1 MAGLYI
7 HIPFCKQ
14 RCRYCSFFSSTK
26 EEKKREYIDALCKE
40 LQLRK
45 EYIDNRNIETIYIG
59 GGTPSTLQRE
69 DFEKIF
75 GTIKS
80 HYDIMEG
87 AEITLEANP
96 DDLSRDYITML
107 RSFPFNRLSMGV
119 QSFNDELLK
128 KLGRRHDARRAIE
141 AFRDA
146 RAAGFENISIDLMF
160 ALPDSTP
167 ESWSNDL
174 ETAVQLRPEHISAYN
189 LTYEEGTALYK
200 AMQNGKITPLD
211 EEENLRQFTTLIDRL
226 GESGYHHY
234 EISNFALPG
243 HESRHN
249 SSYWH
254 DTPYLGC
261 GAAAHSYNGASRQW
275 NIANIELYIKG
286 IKEGAHEYEIEI
298 LTESERYNDAVLT
311 RLRTYDGLPLE
322 WFKEK
327 FEKKYV
333 THILKNAA
341 EHIARGTLTHGNDKC
356 IRLTKKGIF
365 ISDAIIRDLIYID

>member
-59 GGTPSTLQRE
+59 GGTPSTLQKE

-80 HYDIMEG
+80 HYDIKEG
-87 AEITLEANP
+87 AEVTLEANP
-96 DDLSRDYITML
+96 DDLSRDYLTML

-174 ETAVQLRPEHISAYN
+174 EAAVQLRPEHISAYN

-254 DTPYLGC
+254 GTPYLGC

-341 EHIARGTLTHGNDKC
+341 EHIARGTLTHGNDNC
-356 IRLTKKGIF
+356 IRLTKNGIF